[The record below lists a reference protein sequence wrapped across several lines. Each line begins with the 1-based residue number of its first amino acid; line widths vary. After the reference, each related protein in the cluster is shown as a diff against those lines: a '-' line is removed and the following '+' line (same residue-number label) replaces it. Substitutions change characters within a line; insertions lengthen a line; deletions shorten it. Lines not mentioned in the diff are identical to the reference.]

1 MPRFT
6 VTKEMG
12 LALKNL
18 RNKRNAKAIDVAKSI
33 NKTGAFIS
41 KLEKGILNTIEEKD
55 LINIIYCL
63 SDNKDE
69 FNENIQLL
77 LSDTNMT
84 YTKKESE
91 SEEWKLNL
99 DLFYRRISVPQSY
112 KDIVKD
118 KLQELNLSVLELSEY
133 INANNDLYSDETFSH
148 ELLDKA
154 EKNHWYF
161 NNGDSFIV
169 VHVEEKELQK
179 IIYSDEKQVSNYSIL
194 LCILVSLFRLKKISK
209 EKAYHKAKKLL
220 NDLQIHT
227 LREKNSIMQ
236 AYDAEKKTE
245 QLLDQRNNKSLSS
258 EDRELLTLLYE
269 ITNCIR
275 SFAELQGIDY
285 TNKKLSTLLNNLT
298 PDPITFM
305 GYIGIDL
312 SKLKDCDFEIK
323 KDFVS
328 AVNDLVKEYSARKPK
343 PKKAELI

>member
-133 INANNDLYSDETFSH
+133 INANDDLYSDETFSH

-169 VHVEEKELQK
+169 VHVEEKQERAWFF
-179 IIYSDEKQVSNYSIL
+179 I
-194 LCILVSLFRLKKISK
+194 C
-209 EKAYHKAKKLL
+209 
-220 NDLQIHT
+220 QIHPVQKSP
-227 LREKNSIMQ
+227 KN
-236 AYDAEKKTE
+236 
-245 QLLDQRNNKSLSS
+245 
-258 EDRELLTLLYE
+258 
-269 ITNCIR
+269 
-275 SFAELQGIDY
+275 F
-285 TNKKLSTLLNNLT
+285 
-298 PDPITFM
+298 
-305 GYIGIDL
+305 
-312 SKLKDCDFEIK
+312 
-323 KDFVS
+323 
-328 AVNDLVKEYSARKPK
+328 
-343 PKKAELI
+343 